1 MRFGIAAMAV
11 ALALAPVAGPALA
24 QEAPPATTAPAETPP
39 PATPP
44 PAETI
49 GPRELQNFSLNGT
62 VTRPAPQ
69 VPATTTAPAVT
80 STGTESPR
88 PGAAP
93 TEPTASRPTRGPSPA
108 GSSVTVALPPA
119 GSLSALPTPA
129 PTVGGAAQPS
139 FQPAPSATTPVAT
152 PAGPGRGSLIPW
164 LLAIALLVG
173 AAVYFFW
180 RQRSQPGYAPAGAGY
195 ARVAPERAPAQ
206 PLRPAPQPAARPTP
220 RPTSQPTPQ
229 PTLRPA
235 PQPVAR
241 TGPVAD
247 PVPQPLQRTTGPEQ
261 TAHAQLPTGFVST
274 RLQPAPQAPSG
285 VVSTRLRP
293 WLEIE
298 FTPGRCVIEEDK
310 ATIQFDVSVFNSGSA
325 PARDVLIEASMFNAG
340 PAQDQEIGAF
350 FSNPVAKGDRIPA
363 IAPLKRVALK
373 SAVSLTLDQM
383 RQFEVAG
390 KRIFVPL
397 IGFNALYRW
406 SGGDGQTSASYLVG
420 RDTNTEK
427 MAPLRLDLGPRIFRG
442 LGAREHNIGVR
453 V

>member
-1 MRFGIAAMAV
+1 MRAGLRFGIAARAAALAA
-11 ALALAPVAGPALA
+11 ALALAAPAGPALA
-24 QEAPPATTAPAETPP
+24 QAQETPPATGAPAEVPP
-39 PATPP
+39 PEPAT
-44 PAETI
+44 ETI
-49 GPRELQNFSLNGT
+49 GPRELQNFSINGT

-69 VPATTTAPAVT
+69 APAAPPAPAPSASV
-80 STGTESPR
+80 
-88 PGAAP
+88 PGATATQPGPAP
-93 TEPTASRPTRGPSPA
+93 AGSSASRPTRGSSATAP
-108 GSSVTVALPPA
+108 SVTVTLPPA
-119 GSLSALPTPA
+119 TPSTGLPEPA
-129 PTVGGAAQPS
+129 PADGVAAQPNLTPIAPPTETL
-139 FQPAPSATTPVAT
+139 PAD
-152 PAGPGRGSLIPW
+152 GRGSLIPW

-195 ARVAPERAPAQ
+195 AFVTPEP
-206 PLRPAPQPAARPTP
+206 RPASPRPAA
-220 RPTSQPTPQ
+220 
-229 PTLRPA
+229 
-235 PQPVAR
+235 
-241 TGPVAD
+241 
-247 PVPQPLQRTTGPEQ
+247 QPLQRSPAPRPAAEPQPAPEP
-261 TAHAQLPTGFVST
+261 QLPAGIVST
-274 RLQPAPQAPSG
+274 RLGQPPAGSG

-298 FTPGRCVIEEDK
+298 FTPGRCVVEENK
-310 ATIQFDVSVFNSGSA
+310 ATIQFDVAVFNSGSA

-350 FSNPVAKGDRIPA
+350 FANPVAKGDRIPA

-420 RDTNTEK
+420 RDTQSEK
-427 MAPLRLDLGPRIFRG
+427 LAPLRLDLGPRIFRG
-442 LGAREHNIGVR
+442 LGARQHNLGVR
-453 V
+453 S